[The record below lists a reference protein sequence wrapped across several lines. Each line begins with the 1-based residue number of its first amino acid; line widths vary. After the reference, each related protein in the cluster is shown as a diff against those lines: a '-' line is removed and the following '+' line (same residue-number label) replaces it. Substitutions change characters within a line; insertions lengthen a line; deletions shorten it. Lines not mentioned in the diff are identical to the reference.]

1 MRQDSGTVNVF
12 KNDHLKD
19 HKTNQLMKEFY
30 VLLNKEAVSPLLY
43 SLL

>member
-12 KNDHLKD
+12 KNDHLMD
-19 HKTNQLMKEFY
+19 HKTNQLMKEFQ
-30 VLLNKEAVSPLLY
+30 VLLNKEAVSPVLY